1 MFAWLKNLRVKHKFW
16 LMTTLS
22 VLGMLA
28 LGAQALIELRYNLL
42 EDRKVKT
49 QHVVET
55 AHHVLNYF
63 HAQET
68 AGKMTRSE
76 AQQAAI
82 TLIKTLRYGSDGY
95 FWINDMSPRMIMHPT
110 NPKLDGQ
117 DLSQNA
123 DPNGKRLF
131 IAFIDTVKQHNA
143 GFVDY
148 LWPKPGHAHPVAKT
162 SYVMGFAPW
171 GWIIGSGLYLDDID
185 TIFWLHTEH
194 LGLGIAAIV
203 AVLLALSLLILAT
216 LTGPL
221 GRLREVIG
229 AVRDSGNLSHRA
241 SIRQD
246 DEVGIMAGAFDALL
260 ERFQQFIS
268 DVRGV
273 MHTLTDAGQRLK
285 QLTEEN
291 DREVVQAQARSAAVT
306 SAIQDMTHTVAQVA
320 QDATAAADAARLA
333 EQETATGR
341 KVVDAT
347 VTAIDALALEIDAA
361 TQVIQQLS
369 TDSENIGKVLEV
381 IRSVA
386 GQTNLLA
393 LNAAIEAARA
403 GEQGRGFAVVADEV
417 RTLASRTQESTR
429 DIQHIIE
436 TLQLRCQEAVRAMA
450 SSRGQSQVSVEQAT
464 QAGVSLATITEAV
477 AQISSMNSRIAHTAE
492 EQSAMVAEINRN
504 LRDIALEIA
513 RSAACAHR
521 TTDAGDELRDLA
533 QMLELK
539 MQRFYQ

>member
-1 MFAWLKNLRVKHKFW
+1 
-16 LMTTLS
+16 
-22 VLGMLA
+22 
-28 LGAQALIELRYNLL
+28 
-42 EDRKVKT
+42 
-49 QHVVET
+49 
-55 AHHVLNYF
+55 
-63 HAQET
+63 
-68 AGKMTRSE
+68 
-76 AQQAAI
+76 
-82 TLIKTLRYGSDGY
+82 
-95 FWINDMSPRMIMHPT
+95 
-110 NPKLDGQ
+110 
-117 DLSQNA
+117 
-123 DPNGKRLF
+123 
-131 IAFIDTVKQHNA
+131 
-143 GFVDY
+143 
-148 LWPKPGHAHPVAKT
+148 
-162 SYVMGFAPW
+162 
-171 GWIIGSGLYLDDID
+171 
-185 TIFWLHTEH
+185 
-194 LGLGIAAIV
+194 
-203 AVLLALSLLILAT
+203 
-216 LTGPL
+216 
-221 GRLREVIG
+221 
-229 AVRDSGNLSHRA
+229 
-241 SIRQD
+241 
-246 DEVGIMAGAFDALL
+246 MAGAFDTLL

-273 MHTLTDAGQRLK
+273 MHALTNAGQRLK

-291 DREVVQAQARSAAVT
+291 DREVVRAQARTSAMT
-306 SAIQDMTHTVAQVA
+306 TAIQDMTHTVAQVA

-347 VTAIDALALEIDAA
+347 LTAIDALALEIDAA

-436 TLQLRCQEAVRAMA
+436 TLQQRCQEAVRAMA
-450 SSRGQSQVSVEQAT
+450 GSRGQSQVSVEQAT

-492 EQSAMVAEINRN
+492 EQSAMVEDINHN
-504 LRDIALEIA
+504 LRDIALEIS

-521 TTDAGDELRDLA
+521 ATDAGDELRDLA
-533 QMLELK
+533 QTLELK

>member
-1 MFAWLKNLRVKHKFW
+1 MLSWLNNLRVKHKFW

-28 LGAQALIELRYNLL
+28 LGAQALIELLYNLL
-42 EDRKVKT
+42 EDRKIKT

-55 AHHVLNYF
+55 AHHVFYYF
-63 HAQET
+63 NAQET
-68 AGKMTRSE
+68 AGKMTRPE

-82 TLIKTLRYGSDGY
+82 ALIKTLRYGSDGY

-117 DLSQNA
+117 DVSQNA

-131 IAFIDTVKQHNA
+131 IAFIDTVKQRNA

-185 TIFWLHTEH
+185 AIFWLHAEH

-246 DEVGIMAGAFDALL
+246 DEVGIMAGAFDTLL

-273 MHTLTDAGQRLK
+273 MHALTNAGQRLK

-291 DREVVQAQARSAAVT
+291 DREVVRAQARTSAMT
-306 SAIQDMTHTVAQVA
+306 TAIQDMTHTVAQVA

-347 VTAIDALALEIDAA
+347 LTAIDALALEIDAA

-429 DIQHIIE
+429 DIQQIIE
-436 TLQLRCQEAVRAMA
+436 TLQQRCQEAVRAMA

-477 AQISSMNSRIAHTAE
+477 AQISSMNSRIANTAE
-492 EQSAMVAEINRN
+492 EQSAMVEDINHN
-504 LRDIALEIA
+504 LRDIALEIS

-533 QMLELK
+533 QTLELK